1 MHDLVDLWGLRYWA
15 SSQTREAGPRL
26 RDTEVSPRDG
36 LQLALDHTRHVPNT
50 ATVDREA
57 VSTCP
62 TAVQEFAAQTVR
74 YVQAVLGVE
83 LGYDSDTLPVLDHY
97 LRSVP
102 DEKPAT
108 LALVVSTAGA
118 YFGEV
123 VRRQLGGQWD
133 VTDREPIEWLV
144 TLPSGLSVS
153 PAGMV
158 AAVIAR
164 SDDLDEVETGLQ
176 VPTHLEPAVE
186 ATLERMSQV
195 TEDEYYSLCGRFDTL
210 AHLQEVLASIAA
222 AQRRGQLN

>member
-1 MHDLVDLWGLRYWA
+1 M
-15 SSQTREAGPRL
+15 
-26 RDTEVSPRDG
+26 
-36 LQLALDHTRHVPNT
+36 
-50 ATVDREA
+50 
-57 VSTCP
+57 
-62 TAVQEFAAQTVR
+62 QEYAAQTVR

-97 LRSVP
+97 LRNVP
-102 DEKPAT
+102 DEQSAT
-108 LALVVSTAGA
+108 VALVVSTAGA

-123 VRRQLGGQWD
+123 VRRQLGGTWD
-133 VTDREPIEWLV
+133 VADRDPIEWLV
-144 TLPSGLSVS
+144 VLPSGLSVS

-164 SDDLDEVETGLQ
+164 SDDLEDIETGLQ

-210 AHLQEVLASIAA
+210 AHLQEVLAGIAA
-222 AQRRGQLN
+222 NQRRGPLN